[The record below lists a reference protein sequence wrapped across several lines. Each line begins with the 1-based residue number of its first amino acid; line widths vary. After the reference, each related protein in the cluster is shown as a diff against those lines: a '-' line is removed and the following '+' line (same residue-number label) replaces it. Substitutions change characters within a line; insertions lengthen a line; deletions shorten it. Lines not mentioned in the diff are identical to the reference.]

1 MIVAMVAMLMMQV
14 SLDEVVGVV
23 AVRDRL
29 VAAVGTVLV
38 ACVVAT
44 ARVIWRAGA
53 RIGLRHRDR
62 VIVDVPLV
70 RMMHV
75 PVVQV
80 VRMPLV
86 RDRRVPATRTVL
98 VIMSLVRVVIVPHN
112 VALSVP
118 LSVGI
123 RIGARN
129 DAPLGRIELRCHLRA
144 LARMQVIDVM
154 VLRAALE

>member
-29 VAAVGTVLV
+29 VAAAGTVLV
-38 ACVVAT
+38 ACVVAA

-86 RDRRVPATRTVL
+86 RDRRVPAIRAVL

-112 VALSVP
+112 VALIF
-118 LSVGI
+118 LF
-123 RIGARN
+123 R
-129 DAPLGRIELRCHLRA
+129 
-144 LARMQVIDVM
+144 
-154 VLRAALE
+154 